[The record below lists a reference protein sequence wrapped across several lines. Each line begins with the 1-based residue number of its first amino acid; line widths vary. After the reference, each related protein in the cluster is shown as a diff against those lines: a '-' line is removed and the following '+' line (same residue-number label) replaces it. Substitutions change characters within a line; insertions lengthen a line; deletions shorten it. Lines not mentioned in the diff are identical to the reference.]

1 MNLSPKE
8 KAQELVDQF
17 LNAVRIK
24 MSDYSMIYLPTAR
37 QFARI
42 VVNEIIRS
50 RSEDP
55 RFDDTLMSTSSEYY
69 TPHPMY
75 KTYWKMVLEEI
86 ENI

>member
-1 MNLSPKE
+1 MNITPKE
-8 KAQELVDQF
+8 KAEELVDQF
-17 LNAVRIK
+17 INTVRIK
-24 MSDYSMIYLPTAR
+24 LSDYSKIYLPTAR

-50 RSEDP
+50 RSEDSN
-55 RFDDTLMSTSSEYY
+55 FDDTLMSTSSEYY

-86 ENI
+86 DNI